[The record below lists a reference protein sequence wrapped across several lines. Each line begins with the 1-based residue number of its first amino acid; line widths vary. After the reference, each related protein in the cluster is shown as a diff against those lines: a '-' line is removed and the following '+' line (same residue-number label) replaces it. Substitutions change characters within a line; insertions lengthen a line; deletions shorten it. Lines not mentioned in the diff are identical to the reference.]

1 MHMIKKLKQ
10 SIRSN
15 KFFGFLL
22 VSAYRKVK
30 SVLIIPKQKNT
41 YRVVKEKLY
50 AHTTKKRIYYI
61 GIPAHNN
68 LGDLAQGVC
77 IRKWLKKHFPD
88 RDVVEIET
96 NALVNTRFSVKH
108 DLKKVFN
115 KDDIIVFQSG
125 YTTTDL
131 GGYADEMHCEIIKLL
146 PGAKI
151 LMMPQTIFFES
162 EERKKHTSFVYNS
175 AVNMMFLAR
184 DRVSYGVAKEM
195 FPNLA
200 VFLYPDIVTTLIGQL
215 EFSNNRS
222 GVLFCCRDD
231 SEKYYSDREID
242 TLIKKCEAFAKV
254 EKTDTTKS
262 VRTDD
267 IVSNAEKYIMSE
279 IERYSKYKVIVTD
292 RYHGTIFSLIAGTP
306 VVIIKTTDHKVVTG
320 AEWFKGVYDDHVHL
334 AESLEEAHEMVKK
347 LFSAKLK
354 RKLEPYFE
362 KEYYDKLPELF
373 DKVMLRNE
381 ADRGSGE

>member
-151 LMMPQTIFFES
+151 L
-162 EERKKHTSFVYNS
+162 KN
-175 AVNMMFLAR
+175 
-184 DRVSYGVAKEM
+184 
-195 FPNLA
+195 
-200 VFLYPDIVTTLIGQL
+200 
-215 EFSNNRS
+215 
-222 GVLFCCRDD
+222 
-231 SEKYYSDREID
+231 
-242 TLIKKCEAFAKV
+242 
-254 EKTDTTKS
+254 S
-262 VRTDD
+262 VRADETARKQ
-267 IVSNAEKYIMSE
+267 VS
-279 IERYSKYKVIVTD
+279 RTV
-292 RYHGTIFSLIAGTP
+292 
-306 VVIIKTTDHKVVTG
+306 
-320 AEWFKGVYDDHVHL
+320 
-334 AESLEEAHEMVKK
+334 
-347 LFSAKLK
+347 
-354 RKLEPYFE
+354 
-362 KEYYDKLPELF
+362 
-373 DKVMLRNE
+373 
-381 ADRGSGE
+381 